1 MGRAQVP
8 KHERGEVER
17 LEKLVNKFERG
28 QLPHIDWLD
37 RIALK
42 SIEKIKEQESKRS
55 GKTSL
60 HLIVDLRTFEHPVAF
75 EVRLTVIRK
84 LQELVLPSLPFFW
97 STNSFSS
104 FMLIQNAESSVRY

>member
-37 RIALK
+37 RLTFK
-42 SIEKIKEQESKRS
+42 SIERIKDEESKRC
-55 GKTSL
+55 GKTHL

-75 EVRLTVIRK
+75 QVQFILRK
-84 LQELVLPSLPFFW
+84 GRFMKLGWLSLH
-97 STNSFSS
+97 
-104 FMLIQNAESSVRY
+104 